1 MIFDS
6 HAHYDDKAFD
16 PDREILL
23 SSLAARGIE
32 KIVNSGASINSTK
45 KTIEL
50 AEKYLNIYAAVGIHP
65 THTDELTEEHIQ
77 WLKDLLS
84 HPKAVALGEIGLDY
98 YWDEPDREI
107 QKQWFIRQLHL
118 AKETGKPI
126 VVHSRDAAK
135 DTLDIMRVEY
145 GKEYP
150 AYIHC
155 FSYPKEIAR
164 EFLNMGC
171 MIGIG
176 GVVTFKNAKKVK
188 ETVEYLPMDRLL
200 LETDCPYLAPTPY
213 RGERNE
219 SSYLKLVAEEI
230 AAIKGITAAQVE
242 EITSRNAH
250 RFFGICD

>member
-6 HAHYDDKAFD
+6 HAHYDDRAFEQ
-16 PDREILL
+16 DRDRLL
-23 SSLAARGIE
+23 TEMAAHGIE
-32 KIVNSGASINSTK
+32 AIVNSGACVDSTK
-45 KTIEL
+45 RTIEL
-50 AEKYLNIYAAVGIHP
+50 AERWPNVYAAVGIHP
-65 THTDELTEEHIQ
+65 EHTGELTEEHMN

-98 YWDEPDREI
+98 YWDEPERDI
-107 QKQWFIRQLHL
+107 QKKWFIRQLHL
-118 AKETGKPI
+118 AKETGMP
-126 VVHSRDAAK
+126 VVIHSREAAK
-135 DTLDIMRVEY
+135 DTLDIMRAEY
-145 GKEYP
+145 GGDHP

-155 FSYPKEIAR
+155 FTYPREVAR
-164 EFLNMGC
+164 DFLNMGC

-200 LETDCPYLAPTPY
+200 LETDCPYLAPTPH

-230 AAIKGITAAQVE
+230 ARIKGITPAEVE
-242 EITSRNAH
+242 EITRQNAH
-250 RFFGICD
+250 RFFGIK